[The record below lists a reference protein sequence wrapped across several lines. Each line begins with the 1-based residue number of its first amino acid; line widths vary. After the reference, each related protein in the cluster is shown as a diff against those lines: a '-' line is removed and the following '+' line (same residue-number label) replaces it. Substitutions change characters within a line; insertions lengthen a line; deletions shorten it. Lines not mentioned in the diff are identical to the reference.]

1 MAGKHHHKVEG
12 EGIINGKMIVGE
24 VVEANQKAEDVFKKH
39 LGEYCLS
46 IPGSRTESIE
56 FLAAM
61 HDCHEEPL
69 LEELNRVCKKA
80 PPKMGH
86 F

>member
-1 MAGKHHHKVEG
+1 MAGGHKKIDGPV
-12 EGIINGKMIVGE
+12 NGKVIIKDLLE
-24 VVEANQKAEDVFKKH
+24 VCPEAEEVFKKH
-39 LGEYCLS
+39 LGPLCLS

-61 HDCHEEPL
+61 YDYHEEPL
-69 LEELNRVCKKA
+69 LEDLNKVCKSP
-80 PPKMGH
+80 PPKVGH